1 MSTDTAAH
9 DVVYANP
16 ATRDAF
22 LEALDKHDPALSL
35 RLARDLVTCSNA
47 LPGLTRE
54 ALGLPVGAT
63 YGAAARYIL
72 ARAQSQGQAPA
83 DEVAKA
89 SDG

>member
-1 MSTDTAAH
+1 MSVVPTSE

-16 ATRDAF
+16 PARDAF
-22 LEALDKHDPALSL
+22 LKALDGDDRALSL
-35 RLARDLVTCSNA
+35 SLARDLVACGNP

-72 ARAQSQGQAPA
+72 SLDRPPRLGQDGAPSVA
-83 DEVAKA
+83 D
-89 SDG
+89 G